1 MYKTELTADINTYVG
16 ESFASFMIDGV
27 TDDSWNNYVS
37 QIRKMGI
44 DEVVELQQKAY
55 DAYLA
60 GK

>member
-1 MYKTELTADINTYVG
+1 
-16 ESFASFMIDGV
+16 MIDGV